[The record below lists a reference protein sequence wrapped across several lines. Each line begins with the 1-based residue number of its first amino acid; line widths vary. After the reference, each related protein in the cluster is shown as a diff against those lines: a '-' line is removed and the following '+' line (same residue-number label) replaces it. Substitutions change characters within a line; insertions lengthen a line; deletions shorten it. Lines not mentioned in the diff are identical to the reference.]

1 MVEVAAVMG
10 IIYFSMIS
18 KYWQPYIIVILI
30 LQVMVAFASML
41 LPESPVFYF
50 AKGKETESKNEILK
64 FAKKNGKEMEDF
76 KLKVDQ
82 QLDKDPETKDK
93 S

>member
-1 MVEVAAVMG
+1 
-10 IIYFSMIS
+10 MI
-18 KYWQPYIIVILI
+18 
-30 LQVMVAFASML
+30 

-64 FAKKNGKEMEDF
+64 FAKRNGKEMEDF

-82 QLDKDPETKDK
+82 QIDTDPENKDK
-93 S
+93 SKTPKQCEGTLLELF